1 MKGVS
6 ELKDALQTKSL
17 TALTK
22 ALSELAD
29 ALAYQLKPPHTEIL
43 EFKAQEEAGGFTL
56 HFEAR
61 LHLHYSSL
69 GSSQEGLIFAIRF
82 SGDALS
88 DSPTPPID
96 ELFYAGVVESLRV
109 YGYGSRWK
117 SGTIMEPPESMKNLE
132 VAAEEI
138 SEIDVGHF
146 YQLLL
151 GSR

>member
-1 MKGVS
+1 MKGIS
-6 ELKDALQTKSL
+6 ELKEALQTKSL

-29 ALAYQLKPPHTEIL
+29 VLGYQLRPPHTEIL
-43 EFKAQEEAGGFTL
+43 GFKGQEEGEGFAL
-56 HFEAR
+56 HFEAE

-69 GSSQEGLIFAIRF
+69 GSSQEGLIFAVRF

-88 DSPTPPID
+88 DSPALPIH
-96 ELFYAGVVESLRV
+96 ELFYAGVVESFTV
-109 YGYGSRWK
+109 YGYGSKWK
-117 SGTIMEPPESMKNLE
+117 GRTMMKPPESMKNLE
-132 VAAEEI
+132 VVAEEI
-138 SEIDVGHF
+138 SEIDVGRF